1 MSRFFRS
8 GDDSSTESSSD
19 EEDLYSEEEEEE
31 QEQSEEEGSGEG
43 DDSESESSDSDDDKK
58 KEAKGFSAGWS
69 DSDQSDTEPTAKVRS
84 AKDKRQDELEAI
96 ITLINNAEKIND
108 WNTISTGKYPVMM
121 IIISSQCA
129 RAYTNH
135 AQSSTSSTARLRR

>member
-19 EEDLYSEEEEEE
+19 EEDLYSEEEEEDE
-31 QEQSEEEGSGEG
+31 QEQSEDEGSGEG
-43 DDSESESSDSDDDKK
+43 EDSESESSDSDDDKK

-108 WNTISTGKYPVMM
+108 WNTISTGKSSAM
-121 IIISSQCA
+121 IIISSRCA
-129 RAYTNH
+129 RACTNH
-135 AQSSTSSTARLRR
+135 FQSSTSSTVRLRR